1 MRKLIFCI
9 ALLHCFAA
17 QAQTESAEPAIKQ
30 YLDCA
35 RIAVPSLDDTTS
47 DAGTIAIGVHAQ
59 CRSAL
64 SEANLNSERRDSIAQ
79 ALRPTLVQF
88 VLLYRVGKRKNSKT

>member
-9 ALLHCFAA
+9 VMSYCFAA

-35 RIAVPSLDDTTS
+35 RVAVPSLDDTTS

-59 CRSAL
+59 CRPAL
-64 SEANLNSERRDSIAQ
+64 SEANLNSERQDNIAQ
-79 ALRPTLVQF
+79 RLRPTLVQF
-88 VLLYRVGKRKNSKT
+88 VLLYRVGKKRTGKT